1 MSKQSDYYLEEQDNF
16 LREKAYIEAEVN
28 QLEEWL
34 WMEQQQKYDQS
45 LKETKIKIV
54 YQKEKEQLKEE

>member
-1 MSKQSDYYLEEQDNF
+1 MSRLSNKFLEEGDEYN
-16 LREKAYIEAEVN
+16 RELSYLQAEVEDYEN
-28 QLEEWL
+28 WL

>member
-1 MSKQSDYYLEEQDNF
+1 MSKLSDKFLGEGDEYNRELSYLQ
-16 LREKAYIEAEVN
+16 AEVEDYEN
-28 QLEEWL
+28 WL